1 MQRSVYEQGAK
12 QMFGLLVADISP
24 TLRPECRFSEGKQTA
39 AGQSLKLSIGIFI
52 HIQLLGQRDRQK

>member
-24 TLRPECRFSEGKQTA
+24 TLKPEYHFSEGKQT
-39 AGQSLKLSIGIFI
+39 
-52 HIQLLGQRDRQK
+52 LLQDRASNYR

>member
-24 TLRPECRFSEGKQTA
+24 TLKPKYCFSEAKQTA
-39 AGQSLKLSIGIFI
+39 ARQGLKLSIGIFI
-52 HIQLLGQRDRQK
+52 HV